1 MSTITGTSAIE
12 AARKLSSL
20 ISGKLEEPIQAKD
33 DEGQEDQAEGQEAEP
48 VEASEA
54 ETPDGDKT
62 PSETKHKVQ
71 VDGVEIEVSLEELR
85 KGYMMEA
92 NYRNKTAALSR
103 ERETVEAK
111 GKQVDQ
117 MIEDARALVEEKQ
130 KELTSEELLELK
142 TYDPEA
148 YIKRVEKIQ
157 ADQKKLNDLLDKRKR
172 EQAERERKLL
182 EKEQAAILDAF
193 PEWSD
198 KKVMQEQ
205 FGELMDVLKS
215 FGYSDAEL
223 SSLVDHRIF
232 VLAQKAK
239 LLEKLSQVKLDDKI
253 VQAKPKA
260 LKPGSNQE
268 SSNDLKKIRDKFFK
282 TGSKHDAMKLL
293 STR

>member
-48 VEASEA
+48 VEVSEA
-54 ETPDGDKT
+54 ETPEGDKT
-62 PSETKHKVQ
+62 PSEQKHKVQ

-205 FGELMDVLKS
+205 FSELMSVLKS
-215 FGYSDAEL
+215 FGYSDSEL

-239 LLEKLSQVKLDDKI
+239 LLEKLSKVKLDDKI
-253 VQAKPKA
+253 VHAKPKA

-293 STR
+293 SQR

>member
-1 MSTITGTSAIE
+1 MSTITGTSAVE

-33 DEGQEDQAEGQEAEP
+33 DEGQEDQVEGQEAEP
-48 VEASEA
+48 VEVSEA
-54 ETPDGDKT
+54 ETPEGDKT
-62 PSETKHKVQ
+62 PSEQKHKVQ
-71 VDGVEIEVSLEELR
+71 VDGVEIEVTLEELR

-130 KELTSEELLELK
+130 NELTSEELLELK
-142 TYDPEA
+142 SYDPEA

-198 KKVMQEQ
+198 KKVMQQQ

-268 SSNDLKKIRDKFFK
+268 STNDLKKIREKFFK